1 MKLIPTILL
10 VICLAACSD
19 PKDIVL
25 GQEPLKQILEKP
37 DAFKRLSESDRSILV
52 GYLMAQQMGRAF
64 GGASAPDNVTGKTV
78 GEVLTAATRWRAG
91 MEEIAKAE
99 LQRKSERDARKAQA
113 KSERETIMTRIA
125 AQVTV
130 SVVDKK
136 VIPKNPD
143 RFQFNEYLKIDFDVR
158 NKSDKVIRQLKGSV
172 VFADAVGDILGSLN
186 VDFDKPIAAGQTV
199 RTNTDGGWKL
209 NQFMNGSVEKI
220 ATRDFSAM
228 RATFEPTSIALDG
241 GEVLRVPA
249 LPE

>member
-113 KSERETIMTRIA
+113 ESERETIMTRIA

-143 RFQFNEYLKIDFDVR
+143 RFQFNEYLKIDYSSAYEPAPDIGFENEFSRLGLITDVVKGLA
-158 NKSDKVIRQLKGSV
+158 NQGKKSYHLMIMIRIMHFSV
-172 VFADAVGDILGSLN
+172 
-186 VDFDKPIAAGQTV
+186 
-199 RTNTDGGWKL
+199 
-209 NQFMNGSVEKI
+209 
-220 ATRDFSAM
+220 
-228 RATFEPTSIALDG
+228 
-241 GEVLRVPA
+241 
-249 LPE
+249 